1 MRNRRTITLSIL
13 VAASLAA
20 SLAMLGCSANDP
32 GGATTGHLSLAR
44 LLAPGQTLTAPPDS
58 MPGHH
63 PPPPSP
69 GPKQV
74 LSLQFAGADSASA
87 GHSANTRWQFGN
99 SGHAALSVSWVL
111 TNGHGWPGFPLQGTL
126 DLAPQSSQVLTVAVA
141 VPDTAQTPFC
151 PLQMTATP
159 PHGAAVSADG
169 FVVVQNGSI
178 PPDSTVIHLR

>member
-20 SLAMLGCSANDP
+20 TLATMGCSANDP
-32 GGATTGHLSLAR
+32 GNATGRMSTANLLGPGRIGAVM
-44 LLAPGQTLTAPPDS
+44 PDS
-58 MPGHH
+58 LPGHQ

-69 GPKQV
+69 GPKQL
-74 LSLQFAGADSASA
+74 LSLQFVGADSASA

-111 TNGHGWPGFPLQGTL
+111 TNGHGWPGFPQQGTL
-126 DLAPQSSQVLTVAVA
+126 DLAPLSSQVLTVAVA
-141 VPDTAQTPFC
+141 VPDTALSAFC

-169 FVVVQNGSI
+169 AVVLQNGTI
-178 PPDSTVIHLR
+178 PPDSTVIGLR